1 MILLHGIKKNK
12 RHAERRVYN
21 IRLTALP
28 SPDGVYV
35 EHQYRVYH
43 FCVKYYQNTST
54 FLKKWKIQSIDNLD
68 DISGEYSKRLL
79 KRILPNY
86 RDNKIEEILS
96 D

>member
-12 RHAERRVYN
+12 RHSERRVYT

-35 EHQYRVYH
+35 EHKYRAQH
-43 FCVKYYQNTST
+43 FCEKYYQNTST

-79 KRILPNY
+79 KKILPNY
-86 RDNKIEEILS
+86 GDNKIEEILS